1 MIFVFTYGHGFGHF
15 QNMLIQKPPFIF
27 VLQVR
32 GGHIWNQHEK
42 LAIPA
47 EFHGPSSSLLHV
59 TWLTPLKGVSK
70 GYNQGIKWDLFPIS
84 TKIDNRFV
92 LDVKLGVDVKNDT
105 HFHV

>member
-1 MIFVFTYGHGFGHF
+1 MQRNSTTFTVTTLHF
-15 QNMLIQKPPFIF
+15 CPTAKRLSYF
-27 VLQVR
+27 
-32 GGHIWNQHEK
+32 NQHEK

-47 EFHGPSSSLLHV
+47 EVHGPSSSLLHV

-70 GYNQGIKWDLFPIS
+70 GYHQGIKWYLFPIS